1 MLGCQM
7 MLQYVRIA
15 EAFTKRESGVG
26 RLYKNE
32 NHAEKGEKRMDDV
45 MLEIAQMLE
54 KHPVLKEK
62 ALYRHRYINLLEY
75 FVRKYSPDN
84 EWAKKTLMLY
94 KNVFLESLE
103 EYSYQESKL
112 RTLVRLVM
120 ANKWKLFARYSYR
133 SCVMMDCVFINAFR
147 DRRRGNR
154 ILRELSDACPKR
166 YREALGKIFD
176 ALYDNCLSL
185 SESDPAAYLA
195 GCWEKNCFFLEK
207 EPVKILVTATM
218 SAGKSTLINAL
229 VGKKI
234 NRTQND
240 ACTAK
245 LHYIKN
251 KPYEDGYIYEQ
262 DFTLELNADNKT
274 LMDDNELNTDGMIAV
289 GTRFQTVVNELS
301 RIWLIDTPGVNSSR
315 HQSHKE
321 CTEHCI
327 RETKADILVYLLNG
341 QSIGSDDDRSHL
353 QFVYEHYRGR
363 VLFVVNKLDNFR
375 KGEDSVEET
384 LYRVAEELR
393 EIGFAYPVVVPVSSA
408 AAYLAK
414 QRLFGEILDEDDQE
428 EFERIARKLKKSEY
442 QFDTYYPHSE
452 RLEQLTE
459 DSEEKRVLRH
469 SGLLHL
475 EEMIY
480 DRKRLNI

>member
-1 MLGCQM
+1 
-7 MLQYVRIA
+7 
-15 EAFTKRESGVG
+15 
-26 RLYKNE
+26 
-32 NHAEKGEKRMDDV
+32 MDEV

-94 KNVFLESLE
+94 KNVVLESLE
-103 EYSYQESKL
+103 EYRYEEPKL

-120 ANKWKLFARYSYR
+120 ANKLKLFACYSYR
-133 SCVMMDCVFINAFR
+133 SCVIMDCVFINAFR
-147 DRRRGNR
+147 DRRRGKR
-154 ILRELSDACPKR
+154 ILREVSEACPKR
-166 YREALGKIFD
+166 YREALGQIFD

-185 SESDPAAYLA
+185 SKSDSATYLA
-195 GCWEKNCFFLEK
+195 ACWEKNCVFLE
-207 EPVKILVTATM
+207 EAPVKILVTATM

-262 DFTLELNADNKT
+262 DFALELNADRET
-274 LMDDNELNTDGMIAV
+274 LMDDNKLNTGSMIVV
-289 GTRFQTVVNELS
+289 GTHFQTIAHEPG
-301 RIWLIDTPGVNSSR
+301 RIWLIDTPGINSSN
-315 HQSHKE
+315 HPSHKE
-321 CTEHCI
+321 CAERCI
-327 RETKADILVYLLNG
+327 RETKADMLVYLLNG
-341 QSIGSDDDRSHL
+341 QNIGSDDDRSHL
-353 QFVYEHYRGR
+353 QFVYENYKGR
-363 VLFVVNKLDNFR
+363 VLFVVNKLDKFR

-384 LYRVAEELR
+384 LSRVAKELS
-393 EIGFAYPVVVPVSSA
+393 EIGIVSPVVVPVSSV

-414 QRLFGEILDEDDQE
+414 RRLYGESLDEDDQE

-442 QFDTYYPHSE
+442 QFDAYYPRSE
-452 RLEQLTE
+452 RLEQMTE
-459 DSEEKRVLRH
+459 DSEEQRVLLH
-469 SGLLHL
+469 SGLLHR